1 MRMGSLHGGLFGS
14 SPSIYVVSR
23 GMKAALVT
31 GAPGFIG
38 RALCARL
45 QERGVG
51 VRALARRETAGPW
64 DEFVVTDLDA
74 AVLDGI
80 DTVFHLAGKAHL

>member
-23 GMKAALVT
+23 GLKAALVT
-31 GAPGFIG
+31 GATGFIG

-51 VRALARRETAGPW
+51 VQALARRETAGPW
-64 DEFVVTDLDA
+64 DEFVVTDLG
-74 AVLDGI
+74 DGA
-80 DTVFHLAGKAHL
+80 LE